1 MKESMTLKLIMKD
14 LGTQAFHIAE
24 NFDRKH
30 ASLSNV
36 WMIENIDELE
46 NIHHIMAESRK
57 TINNDFTHEKSTPA
71 TLDIRIESITTQ
83 RSIVESDGD
92 RDMTDIRS
100 VNVYASREN
109 NVKNEESGVYEQDGY
124 EDYSEEEGGL
134 LRSNVSGSQ
143 NGSQPKFLASV
154 SQRDKQP
161 INNKSSSMQSSNSRY
176 QPISGTQQPS
186 DNQRNSKTSNL
197 LKNQKDPL
205 QNKLSVSGSKSKYSP
220 GQNNMLR
227 KKTKLSTSKASNKKT
242 ELPQIRDKSAS
253 RESVKSRHE
262 VIASRDDK
270 DRLEKI
276 VQQQKAK
283 QAEIDQ
289 MFQLKYIPGKTKL
302 PFVVTGRPK
311 LPEYTMPNKKL
322 EAQKKQVFKCLGYET
337 GEELMKGSYQ
347 WDKDGNMDTEIH
359 F

>member
-1 MKESMTLKLIMKD
+1 MKGSMTLKLIMKD

-24 NFDRKH
+24 SFDRKH
-30 ASLSNV
+30 ASLSND
-36 WMIENIDELE
+36 WIIENIDELE
-46 NIHHIMAESRK
+46 NIHHMMAESRK
-57 TINNDFTHEKSTPA
+57 TINHDFTHEKSTPA
-71 TLDIRIESITTQ
+71 TLDMRIESITTQ
-83 RSIVESDGD
+83 RSIVEGYVD
-92 RDMTDIRS
+92 RDMTDSRS
-100 VNVYASREN
+100 VNVYATKEN
-109 NVKNEESGVYEQDGY
+109 NVKNEESGEYEQDGY
-124 EDYSEEEGGL
+124 EHYSKVEGGL
-134 LRSNVSGSQ
+134 ARSNVSGSQ
-143 NGSQPKFLASV
+143 NGSQPKFFASV

-161 INNKSSSMQSSNSRY
+161 INNKSSSMLSSNSRY
-176 QPISGTQQPS
+176 QPMNGTQQPS
-186 DNQRNSKTSNL
+186 DNQRNSKITNL
-197 LKNQKDPL
+197 LKNQKDPS
-205 QNKLSVSGSKSKYSP
+205 QNKLLGSKSKYST

-242 ELPQIRDKSAS
+242 ELPQIRDKSVS
-253 RESVKSRHE
+253 RELVKSRHE
-262 VIASRDDK
+262 IIGSRDDK

-337 GEELMKGSYQ
+337 GEELIKGSYQ